1 VLVCRHEGGAAR
13 LGCPVLSVPTDPK
26 APSTHRRIAEF
37 LRDHGVIVMLAEY
50 AASGAR
56 LARACRKANVRLF
69 VHVHGFDASA
79 YLQRPAWVHRYH
91 KLFRHAS
98 IIAPS
103 RFLAQKLA
111 AIGCPPEKLYVS
123 PIGVDPDLF
132 KPGRG
137 DPRRLLAVGRLAEKK
152 APHRTIEAFA
162 GVLERFANARLDII
176 GDGPLMHTC
185 SALIHERNLGG
196 AVRLLGAQSV
206 YEVASAM
213 RSASIF
219 VQHSV
224 TGEDGN
230 TEGLPVSVLEAMASG
245 LPVVATNHSGIPEAV
260 IDGENGCLVPEHDVA
275 GMMQAIVNL
284 LAEPNQARL
293 MGSAGRRRVLEHFTQ
308 VQMRDRLRRIMGLS
322 LAETT
327 EAGA

>member
-1 VLVCRHEGGAAR
+1 
-13 LGCPVLSVPTDPK
+13 VPKDPK

-50 AASGAR
+50 AGSGVR

-79 YLQRPAWVHRYH
+79 YLQRPDWVRRYQ

-111 AIGCPPEKLYVS
+111 AIGCPPEKLHVS

-132 KPGRG
+132 TPGVG
-137 DPRRLLAVGRLAEKK
+137 DPNRLLAVGRLVEKK
-152 APHRTIEAFA
+152 APNRTIEAFA
-162 GVLERFANARLDII
+162 DVLQRFPSARLDII
-176 GDGPLMHTC
+176 GDGPLMDAC
-185 SALIHERNLGG
+185 SALIRDRNLGA

-206 YEVASAM
+206 DEVASAM
-213 RSASIF
+213 RSAAIF

-245 LPVVATNHSGIPEAV
+245 LPVVATHHSGIPEAV
-260 IDGENGCLVPEHDVA
+260 IDGETGCLVAEHDTA
-275 GMMQAIVNL
+275 GMTQAIVKL
-284 LAEPNQARL
+284 LADPVRARR
-293 MGSAGRRRVLEHFTQ
+293 MGSAGRQRVLDQFTQ
-308 VQMRDRLRRIMGLS
+308 SQMRDRLRNIMGLP
-322 LAETT
+322 LALS
-327 EAGA
+327 